1 MKRQLSIRLKLILSI
16 SGLIMLTI
24 ALVMFGVTFQVT
36 ERINTDIQR
45 NFKEKADLFGR
56 IQEIR
61 SRQLAQTAILLA
73 DVPSLRAAVSTQDTR
88 TINQKLRDELRVL
101 LDFDPVVPD
110 TLIPDSYFYNADS
123 AGLLVI
129 CNPEGVV
136 LGQLSS
142 IPTSRFSIAE
152 RPGLLNALQGEYVT
166 KPSIWSV
173 SGSFYTV
180 VSVPIFSADNV
191 IGTLS
196 YGFPYR
202 KLEATQLARDI
213 GSEVSF
219 FIKGNLISTSFKSLT
234 EVELL
239 NLAKNVSSAGLEV
252 DNTSNSISFAE
263 DLQDQDWQIFVSR
276 MKLFEGAEQP
286 RAYYVIASSYSER
299 IKELLS
305 LQTSIILFGLLG
317 IGFSIFVG
325 VLFAS
330 YVSKPIDLLVSGIR
344 RMEKGDYSHPVPV
357 TSNDELGLLTD
368 TFNQLLNTLKE
379 RLEMLKFVSNATIE
393 AIRKNLTDRDLGGQR
408 KEVTVFF
415 SDIRGFTKWSEKRPP
430 EEVISMLNE
439 TLSFQAEVIKKH
451 GGDIDKFV
459 GDEMVAVF
467 EGDKKDRRAVQAAI
481 DIQQK
486 ATEILL
492 AAGLEI
498 AIGIGINTGAV
509 VMGAMGSDNRLDYT
523 VIGNHVNLGA
533 RLCSAAGP
541 HEIIL
546 SENTARN
553 LERSTKLTE
562 LEPVSVKGIEKPVQ
576 IYEVNWKETN

>member
-1 MKRQLSIRLKLILSI
+1 MKRKLSIRLKLILSV
-16 SGLIMLTI
+16 SALIMFTI
-24 ALVMFGVTFQVT
+24 ALVMGAVTFQVT
-36 ERINTDIQR
+36 ERINSDIAR
-45 NFKEKADLFGR
+45 NFKEKSELFGR

-73 DVPSLRAAVSTQDTR
+73 DVPSLRAAVSTQDSR

-110 TLIPDSYFYNADS
+110 SLIPDSYFYNADS

-129 CNPEGVV
+129 CNPDGVV

-142 IPTSRFSIAE
+142 IPPSRFSIAE

-166 KPSIWSV
+166 QPSIWSV
-173 SGSFYTV
+173 SGNFYTV
-180 VSVPIFSADNV
+180 ISVPIFSADNV

-202 KLEATQLARDI
+202 KMEAMQLARDI

-219 FIKGNLISTSFKSLT
+219 FINGNLISTSFTSLT
-234 EVELL
+234 ELELL
-239 NLAKNVSSAGLEV
+239 NLSKNVSSAGLEV
-252 DNTSNSISFAE
+252 DKTAESVSFSE
-263 DLQDQDWQIFVSR
+263 ELQNQDWQIFVSR
-276 MKLFEGAEQP
+276 MKLFGGAEQP

-317 IGFSIFVG
+317 IGFSVVVG
-325 VLFAS
+325 IIFAS
-330 YVSKPIDLLVSGIR
+330 YVSKPIELLVLGIR
-344 RMEKGDYSHPVPV
+344 RMEQGDYSNPVPIS
-357 TSNDELGLLTD
+357 SNDELGLLTE

-439 TLSFQAEVIKKH
+439 TLSFQAEIIKKH

-467 EGDKKDRRAVQAAI
+467 EGEKKDRRAVQAAI
-481 DIQQK
+481 DIQIK
-486 ATEILL
+486 ANQVLK

-553 LERSTKLTE
+553 LERSTKLIE

-576 IYEVNWKETN
+576 IYEVTWKESV

>member
-1 MKRQLSIRLKLILSI
+1 MRRKLSIRLKLILSI
-16 SGLIMLTI
+16 SGLIMFTI
-24 ALVMFGVTFQVT
+24 ALVMFGVSFQVT
-36 ERINTDIQR
+36 NRINTDIQR

-142 IPTSRFSIAE
+142 IPTSKFSIAE

-166 KPSIWSV
+166 KPSVWSV

-196 YGFPYR
+196 YGFPFR
-202 KLEATQLARDI
+202 KVEAVQLANDI

-219 FIKGNLISTSFKSLT
+219 FINGNLISTSFKSLT
-234 EVELL
+234 DSEVLH
-239 NLAKNVSSAGLEV
+239 LAKSVSSAGLEV
-252 DNTSNSISFAE
+252 DNTLNSVSFAE
-263 DLQDQDWQIFVSR
+263 EIQRQDWQIFVSR
-276 MKLFEGAEQP
+276 MKLFGAAEQP

-299 IKELLS
+299 IKELRS
-305 LQTSIILFGLLG
+305 LQKSIILFGLLG
-317 IGFSIFVG
+317 ISFSVFVG
-325 VLFAS
+325 ILFAS

-357 TSNDELGLLTD
+357 TTNDELGLLTT

-481 DIQQK
+481 DIQVK
-486 ATEILL
+486 ANQLL
-492 AAGLEI
+492 KAAGLEI
-498 AIGIGINTGAV
+498 AIGIGINTGSV

-553 LERSTKLTE
+553 LERSTKLLE

-576 IYEVNWKETN
+576 IYEVNWKETI

>member
-1 MKRQLSIRLKLILSI
+1 
-16 SGLIMLTI
+16 
-24 ALVMFGVTFQVT
+24 
-36 ERINTDIQR
+36 
-45 NFKEKADLFGR
+45 
-56 IQEIR
+56 
-61 SRQLAQTAILLA
+61 
-73 DVPSLRAAVSTQDTR
+73 
-88 TINQKLRDELRVL
+88 
-101 LDFDPVVPD
+101 
-110 TLIPDSYFYNADS
+110 
-123 AGLLVI
+123 
-129 CNPEGVV
+129 
-136 LGQLSS
+136 
-142 IPTSRFSIAE
+142 
-152 RPGLLNALQGEYVT
+152 
-166 KPSIWSV
+166 
-173 SGSFYTV
+173 
-180 VSVPIFSADNV
+180 
-191 IGTLS
+191 
-196 YGFPYR
+196 
-202 KLEATQLARDI
+202 
-213 GSEVSF
+213 
-219 FIKGNLISTSFKSLT
+219 
-234 EVELL
+234 
-239 NLAKNVSSAGLEV
+239 
-252 DNTSNSISFAE
+252 
-263 DLQDQDWQIFVSR
+263 
-276 MKLFEGAEQP
+276 
-286 RAYYVIASSYSER
+286 
-299 IKELLS
+299 
-305 LQTSIILFGLLG
+305 
-317 IGFSIFVG
+317 
-325 VLFAS
+325 
-330 YVSKPIDLLVSGIR
+330 
-344 RMEKGDYSHPVPV
+344 MEKGDYAHPVPV

-486 ATEILL
+486 ASEILL

-541 HEIIL
+541 HKIIL

-553 LERSTKLTE
+553 LERSTNLTE

-576 IYEVNWKETN
+576 IYEVNWEETN

>member
-1 MKRQLSIRLKLILSI
+1 
-16 SGLIMLTI
+16 
-24 ALVMFGVTFQVT
+24 
-36 ERINTDIQR
+36 
-45 NFKEKADLFGR
+45 
-56 IQEIR
+56 
-61 SRQLAQTAILLA
+61 
-73 DVPSLRAAVSTQDTR
+73 
-88 TINQKLRDELRVL
+88 
-101 LDFDPVVPD
+101 
-110 TLIPDSYFYNADS
+110 
-123 AGLLVI
+123 
-129 CNPEGVV
+129 
-136 LGQLSS
+136 
-142 IPTSRFSIAE
+142 
-152 RPGLLNALQGEYVT
+152 
-166 KPSIWSV
+166 
-173 SGSFYTV
+173 
-180 VSVPIFSADNV
+180 
-191 IGTLS
+191 
-196 YGFPYR
+196 
-202 KLEATQLARDI
+202 
-213 GSEVSF
+213 
-219 FIKGNLISTSFKSLT
+219 
-234 EVELL
+234 
-239 NLAKNVSSAGLEV
+239 
-252 DNTSNSISFAE
+252 
-263 DLQDQDWQIFVSR
+263 
-276 MKLFEGAEQP
+276 
-286 RAYYVIASSYSER
+286 
-299 IKELLS
+299 
-305 LQTSIILFGLLG
+305 
-317 IGFSIFVG
+317 
-325 VLFAS
+325 
-330 YVSKPIDLLVSGIR
+330 
-344 RMEKGDYSHPVPV
+344 MEKGDYSHPVPV
-357 TSNDELGLLTD
+357 TTNDELGLLTD

-467 EGDKKDRRAVQAAI
+467 EGEKKDRRAVQAAI
-481 DIQQK
+481 DSQQK
-486 ATEILL
+486 ATEILV

>member
-1 MKRQLSIRLKLILSI
+1 MKRKLSIRLKLILSI

-45 NFKEKADLFGR
+45 NFKEKAEIFGR

-110 TLIPDSYFYNADS
+110 TLIPESYFFNADS

-142 IPTSRFSIAE
+142 IPTSKFSIAE
-152 RPGLLNALQGEYVT
+152 RPGLINALQGEYVT

-180 VSVPIFSADNV
+180 VSVPIFSADNI

-202 KLEATQLARDI
+202 KIEAIQLAKDI

-219 FIKGNLISTSFKSLT
+219 FIKGNLISTSFKSLS
-234 EVELL
+234 EKELL
-239 NLAKNVSSAGLEV
+239 NLSKNVISAGLEV
-252 DNTSNSISFAE
+252 DNSSNSISFSE
-263 DLQDQDWQIFVSR
+263 ELQEQDWQIFVTR

-299 IKELLS
+299 IKELVS
-305 LQTSIILFGLLG
+305 LQTSIILFGFLG

-325 VLFAS
+325 VIFAS

>member
-1 MKRQLSIRLKLILSI
+1 MKRHLSIRLKLILSI

-45 NFKEKADLFGR
+45 NFKEKAEIFGR

-73 DVPSLRAAVSTQDTR
+73 DVPSLRAAVSTQDSR

-110 TLIPDSYFYNADS
+110 TLIPDSYFFNADS

-142 IPTSRFSIAE
+142 IPTSKFSIAE
-152 RPGLLNALQGEYVT
+152 RPGLINALQGEYVT

-173 SGSFYTV
+173 SGSFYSV
-180 VSVPIFSADNV
+180 VSVPIFSGDYV

-202 KLEATQLARDI
+202 KIEAIQLAKDI

-219 FIKGNLISTSFKSLT
+219 FIKGNMISTSFTSISEK
-234 EVELL
+234 ELL
-239 NLAKNVSSAGLEV
+239 NLSKNVSSAGLEV
-252 DNTSNSISFAE
+252 ENTSNSVSFSE
-263 DLQDQDWQIFVSR
+263 ELQDQDWQIFVTR
-276 MKLFEGAEQP
+276 MKLYEGAEQP
-286 RAYYVIASSYSER
+286 RSYYVIASSYSER

-317 IGFSIFVG
+317 VGFSIFVG
-325 VLFAS
+325 IIFAS

-344 RMEKGDYSHPVPV
+344 RMEKGDYAHPVPV

-486 ATEILL
+486 ASEILL

-541 HEIIL
+541 HKIIL

-553 LERSTKLTE
+553 LERSTNLTE

-576 IYEVNWKETN
+576 IYEVNWEETN